1 MRESLKQQKYDKQGK
16 QIGVC
21 LTIAVHALLFLVLGV
36 NGFKTVYP
44 PPAEKGILLEIPM
57 EEVTVE
63 QFKNGGTEPRAPKA
77 DPNKE
82 IKLVQKSEA
91 QVIGKK
97 QNAGVATT
105 YGDKGDV
112 AKYEPVHKTKIDKRA
127 LFTSEDNHSKEEAAQ
142 TARIVSNALKAGHPD
157 GNTNNGAVRGEPSV
171 RLEGRSTVGSLP
183 KPSYTVNK
191 EGIVVVKIMVDQY
204 GKVTNAIPGQSGTT
218 VSDPTLWA
226 AAKSAA
232 LKARFNINASASAVQ
247 IGTITYIFKLK

>member
-1 MRESLKQQKYDKQGK
+1 MKESLKQQKYDKQGK

-36 NGFKTVYP
+36 NGFKMVYP

-57 EEVTVE
+57 EEITVE

-91 QVIGKK
+91 QVVGKK

-112 AKYEPVHKTKIDKRA
+112 AKYEPARKTKIDRRA

-142 TARIVSNALKAGHPD
+142 TAKSCIKCPKGRASGREYKQGCGARRTVRKTG
-157 GNTNNGAVRGEPSV
+157 GTQYNGLS
-171 RLEGRSTVGSLP
+171 
-183 KPSYTVNK
+183 
-191 EGIVVVKIMVDQY
+191 
-204 GKVTNAIPGQSGTT
+204 
-218 VSDPTLWA
+218 
-226 AAKSAA
+226 AKTC
-232 LKARFNINASASAVQ
+232 I
-247 IGTITYIFKLK
+247 YC